1 MGHYALPMA
10 KEGKGG
16 ILVGEEGG
24 GYGLYNLADCFIKC
38 EFVIILALV
47 RQLGET
53 RT

>member
-24 GYGLYNLADCFIKC
+24 GYGLYNLANCSTTGKP
-38 EFVIILALV
+38 VKWN
-47 RQLGET
+47 
-53 RT
+53 